1 MKREGHKVPHPSGTG
16 ANTPKTNLM
25 CTSLDPA
32 SVPSRCKE
40 SFDDGI
46 HPFQVVAQYHVQLI
60 EQYLNGE
67 GPLPREHKV
76 HDPTRPLSRTS
87 QVLRPDLYL
96 GRNIVEKRFGRRM
109 MRESTG

>member
-1 MKREGHKVPHPSGTG
+1 MEKRTKCRIHLGQVRTPQKPTSCSHP
-16 ANTPKTNLM
+16 
-25 CTSLDPA
+25 LDPA

-46 HPFQVVAQYHVQLI
+46 HPFQVVAQCHVQLI

-67 GPLPREHKV
+67 GALPREHKV
-76 HDPTRPLSRTS
+76 HGPTRSLSRTS